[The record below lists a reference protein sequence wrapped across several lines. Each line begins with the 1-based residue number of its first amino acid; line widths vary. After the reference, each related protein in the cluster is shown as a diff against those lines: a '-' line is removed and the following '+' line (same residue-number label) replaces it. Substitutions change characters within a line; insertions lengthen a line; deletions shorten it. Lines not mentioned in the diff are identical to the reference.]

1 MTVLITVLLFQGRS
15 LKYYY
20 LQIVKATSAFK
31 SY

>member
-1 MTVLITVLLFQGRS
+1 MTGYTVLLFQGRS